1 MVIIIMLFNQTL
13 QAAKLLRRY
22 KRFLADVELPDGK
35 QLTVHCP
42 NTGSMLGC
50 NEPGLPVL
58 ISRSDNPKRKYPH
71 TLEMVKGQAG
81 WVGINTS
88 LTNKLVREALESG
101 LFPELGHF
109 ATIRPE
115 VKTGNSRLDFLLSNG
130 SELTYLEVKNCTMA
144 KGNIALFPDAVTAR
158 GTKHLAE
165 LLRLHEEGYRAALIF
180 CIQMTGVTSFSPAT
194 DIDPLYAET
203 LARVISKG
211 VLALACRAEVTP
223 KGIVVKERVE
233 VVV

>member
-1 MVIIIMLFNQTL
+1 MVIIIMLFNQPL
-13 QAAKLLRRY
+13 QPAKLLRRY
-22 KRFLADVELPDGK
+22 KRFLADVELPDGT

-50 NEPGLPVL
+50 NEPGLPVM

-71 TLEMVKGQAG
+71 TLEMVKGDGG

-88 LTNKLVREALESG
+88 LTNKLVREALEAG
-101 LFPELGHF
+101 LFPELGQF
-109 ATIRPE
+109 DTIRPE

-144 KGNIALFPDAVTAR
+144 RGNIALFPDAVTAR
-158 GTKHLAE
+158 GTKHLEE
-165 LLRLHEEGYRAALIF
+165 LMRLHTEGFRTALIF
-180 CIQMTGVTSFSPAT
+180 CIQMGGVTSFTPAA

-203 LARVISKG
+203 LAEVVSKG

-223 KGIVVKERVE
+223 EEIVVKERVA